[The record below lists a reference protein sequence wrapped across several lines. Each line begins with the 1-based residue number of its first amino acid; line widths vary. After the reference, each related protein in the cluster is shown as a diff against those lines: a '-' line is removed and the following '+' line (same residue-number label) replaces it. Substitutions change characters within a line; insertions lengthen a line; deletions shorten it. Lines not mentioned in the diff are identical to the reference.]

1 MLNSTQSEDQQLGR
15 IEAGLD
21 ALNDK
26 LTIHTDQ
33 DMSQFDAL
41 FEKLNNLDD
50 KLDAMLLRE
59 AHQQGV
65 EDATRRTTMVIAGS
79 ISTIIS
85 VAGAFIMKAFGV

>member
-1 MLNSTQSEDQQLGR
+1 
-15 IEAGLD
+15 
-21 ALNDK
+21 
-26 LTIHTDQ
+26 
-33 DMSQFDAL
+33 MSQFDAL

>member
-1 MLNSTQSEDQQLGR
+1 MLNSTPSEDQQLGR

-26 LTIHTDQ
+26 LTVHTDQ

-41 FEKLNNLDD
+41 FEKLDNLDD

-59 AHQQGV
+59 AHQQG
-65 EDATRRTTMVIAGS
+65 EKAAARRMTMVVAGMISSVVS
-79 ISTIIS
+79 I
-85 VAGAFIMKAFGV
+85 VGAFIMKAFGV